1 MSFKKVWV
9 HIKQFFNFIWY
20 GEGLLSWI
28 TCFIFAFIVIRYL
41 FYPSLGLL
49 LGTSF
54 PVVAVM
60 SESMQHNTNFEDWWS
75 KTSCCDLGCTQRM
88 VQGKVY
94 DLEKIK
100 KEDFQTYPF
109 INGFN
114 PGDIIVL
121 YSPKN
126 IKVGDVIVFMSNH
139 RQEPIIHRVVEIMED
154 GKFYKTKGD
163 NNCGSGDFE
172 LRIAKSD
179 IMGKAKFSI
188 PYLGWLKLALVKLIG
203 VF

>member
-1 MSFKKVWV
+1 MSFKKLWV
-9 HIKQFFNFIWY
+9 YTKQFFHFIWY

-60 SESMQHNTNFEDWWS
+60 SESMQHNTNFENWWD
-75 KTSCCDLGCTQRM
+75 KNSCCDLGCTQRM
-88 VQGKVY
+88 IQGKIY
-94 DLEKIK
+94 ESEKIK
-100 KEDFQTYPF
+100 KEEFQKYPF
-109 INGFN
+109 NNGFN

-126 IKVGDVIVFMSNH
+126 LKVGDVIVFMSNH
-139 RQEPIIHRVVEIMED
+139 RQEPIIHRVIEVMED

-179 IMGKAKFSI
+179 IMGKAEFVI